1 MPVSA
6 VDGID
11 LSWERAG
18 SGPRLLF
25 CNGSG
30 RALADVQPMLAFLA
44 GSFDVL
50 AWDYRGFGHS
60 GLGDGAYTMADV
72 AADAAGLLGLAGWD
86 ACRVAGV
93 SFGGMVAQELAVT
106 DPDRV
111 ERLALLCTSPGGAGG
126 SSYPLQ
132 ELQDLPVEE
141 RAAAGL
147 RLIDSRWDEE
157 WFEDHPGDRLVAARF
172 APAGEPDAA
181 AAAAQR
187 AQLQARAGHDV
198 WDRLGSITAPTLVAS
213 GRYDGIAPQA
223 RGAATASRIAGAEL
237 RVYEG
242 GHAFLLQDPQAM
254 GDLVSFLLEDA

>member
-30 RALADVQPMLAFLA
+30 RSLADVQPMLAFLA

-50 AWDYRGFGHS
+50 AWDYRGFGDS
-60 GLGDGAYTMADV
+60 DLGAGEYTMADV
-72 AADAAGLLGLAGWD
+72 AADAAGLLGLVGWD
-86 ACRVAGV
+86 ACRVAGL

-106 DPDRV
+106 NPERL

-132 ELQDLPVEE
+132 DLLDLPVEE

-147 RLIDSRWDEE
+147 RLVDRRWDED
-157 WFEDHPGDRLVAARF
+157 WFETHPSDSEVAARF
-172 APAGEPDAA
+172 APAGEPDTAGA
-181 AAAAQR
+181 LARR
-187 AQLQARAGHDV
+187 AQMEARARHDV
-198 WDRLGSITAPTLVAS
+198 WERLGSITCPTLVAS
-213 GRYDGIAPQA
+213 GRYDGIAPVEN
-223 RGAATASRIAGAEL
+223 GEATASRIRGAQF
-237 RVYEG
+237 RVYDG
-242 GHAFLLQDPQAM
+242 GHAFLLQDPRAL
-254 GDLVSFLLEDA
+254 GDLVSFLLEE

>member
-11 LSWERAG
+11 LSWERTG

-30 RALADVQPMLAFLA
+30 RALADVQPMLAFLV

-50 AWDYRGFGHS
+50 AWDYRGFGDS
-60 GLGDGAYTMADV
+60 GLGAGAYTMADV
-72 AADAAGLLGLAGWD
+72 AADAAALLGLVGWE

-93 SFGGMVAQELAVT
+93 SFGGMVAQEFAVGK
-106 DPDRV
+106 PDRV
-111 ERLALLCTSPGGAGG
+111 ERLALLCTSPGGEGG
-126 SSYPLQ
+126 ASYPLE
-132 ELQDLPVEE
+132 ELAGLPAEE

-147 RLIDSRWDEE
+147 RLIDRRWDEQ
-157 WFEDHPGDRLVAARF
+157 WFAGHPGDREVAARF
-172 APAGEPDAA
+172 APAGEPDTG

-187 AQLQARAGHDV
+187 AQLEARARHDV

-213 GRYDGIAPQA
+213 GRYDGIAPMEN
-223 RGAATASRIAGAEL
+223 GAAIASRIPTAEF

-242 GHAFLLQDPQAM
+242 GHAFVLQDPRAM

>member
-30 RALADVQPMLAFLA
+30 RALSDVQPMLGFLA

-50 AWDYRGFGHS
+50 AWDYRGFGDS
-60 GLGDGAYTMADV
+60 GLGAGAYTMADV
-72 AADAAGLLGLAGWD
+72 AADAAGLLGLVGWD
-86 ACRVAGV
+86 AYRVAGV
-93 SFGGMVAQELAVT
+93 SFGGMVAQEFAVT
-106 DPDRV
+106 NPERL

-132 ELQDLPVEE
+132 DLLDLPVEE

-147 RLIDSRWDEE
+147 RVVDRRWDED
-157 WFEDHPGDRLVAARF
+157 WLKTHPVDREVAARF
-172 APAGEPDAA
+172 APAGEPETAGA
-181 AAAAQR
+181 LAQR
-187 AQLQARAGHDV
+187 AQLEARARHDV
-198 WDRLGSITAPTLVAS
+198 WDRLGSITCPTLVAS
-213 GRYDGIAPQA
+213 GRYDGVAPA
-223 RGAATASRIAGAEL
+223 ENGEATASRIGGAEF

-242 GHAFLLQDPQAM
+242 GHAFLLQDPRAL
-254 GDLVSFLLEDA
+254 GDLVSFLVEE